1 MQNNQNGPSR
11 GIILAPN
18 QVQGTVIKGG
28 QNHGIKNNTNA
39 SFFMGASLI
48 SPTAATSAAS
58 GISNFIAVDSN
69 D

>member
-1 MQNNQNGPSR
+1 
-11 GIILAPN
+11 
-18 QVQGTVIKGG
+18 
-28 QNHGIKNNTNA
+28 
-39 SFFMGASLI
+39 MGASLI